1 MQKEDEHAS
10 IRRKMKHTASQ
21 PSWPLII
28 TLLSNLVVFHKYTFE
43 EFVKKLIIIVEDIV
57 SAESCFIYIHD
68 RKRKLLTLVASKN
81 PHKPELGEIHLAE
94 GEGITGW
101 VAQHRQPV
109 AIDEKAYLD
118 SRFKYFQELPE
129 DKYESFLSIPI
140 LDESGVV
147 GVMNFQNNKPYTFS
161 EEQITVLESIGKIV
175 ASAFVNSALDEK
187 ILSLEE
193 KLEERKIIE
202 KAKGILMKARKLT
215 EEEAFR
221 VIRKEAMNK
230 RKSLKEI
237 AEAIL
242 LVWPS

>member
-1 MQKEDEHAS
+1 
-10 IRRKMKHTASQ
+10 MKPTLSQ
-21 PSWPLII
+21 PSWPTII
-28 TLLSNLVVFHKYTFE
+28 TLLSNLVVFHKYTFA
-43 EFVKKLIIIVEDIV
+43 EFAQKLITIVEDV
-57 SAESCFIYIHD
+57 VPSDSCFIYIHN
-68 RKRKLLTLVASKN
+68 RKRKMLTLVASKN
-81 PHKPELGEIHLAE
+81 PHSTELGEIHLAE

-101 VAQHRQPV
+101 VAKHRQPV
-109 AIDEKAYLD
+109 AIEEKAYQD

-129 DKYESFLSIPI
+129 DKYESFLSIPL

-147 GVMNFQNNKPYTFS
+147 GVMNFQNNKSFRFTD
-161 EEQITVLESIGKIV
+161 EQITVLESIGKIV

-187 ILSLEE
+187 LVSLEE
-193 KLEERKIIE
+193 KLEERKVVE
-202 KAKGILMKARKLT
+202 KAKGVLMKARKLT

-221 VIRKEAMNK
+221 LIRKEAMNK

>member
-1 MQKEDEHAS
+1 
-10 IRRKMKHTASQ
+10 MKPTQSQ

-28 TLLSNLVVFHKYTFE
+28 TLLSNLIVFHKYTFE
-43 EFVKKLIIIVEDIV
+43 EFAKKLMGIVEDIV
-57 SAESCFIYIHD
+57 PANSCFIYIHD

-81 PHKPELGEIHLAE
+81 PHKPELGEIHLAD

-101 VAQHRQPV
+101 VAQRKQPV
-109 AIDEKAYLD
+109 AIEEKAYQD

-129 DKYESFLSIPI
+129 DTYESFLSIPL

-147 GVMNFQNNKPYTFS
+147 GVMNFQDNKPYKFS
-161 EEQITVLESIGKIV
+161 DEQITVLESIGKIV

-187 ILSLEE
+187 LVSLEE
-193 KLEERKIIE
+193 KLEERKIVE
-202 KAKGILMKARKLT
+202 KAKGILMKVRNLT

-221 VIRKEAMNK
+221 LLRKEAMNK

-242 LVWPS
+242 LIWSS